1 MWLPSYA
8 TPSERM
14 MRILVVVFAILVML
28 FLIAPLFI
36 IVPLSFSKDPFF
48 TLPVREYSLRWYADL
63 FGNPRWFDAMVNSGI
78 AAVLTTIFATTL
90 GTLAA
95 LGIARPDF
103 PARRF
108 VMALLISP
116 MIVPIVIGAVG
127 SSLFFGQFGL
137 TNTRAG
143 LVFAHTA
150 LATPFV
156 VITVTATLST
166 YDTNLTRAANSLGAS
181 GMSAFFRVTLPNILP
196 GVISGAIFAFATS
209 FDEVV
214 VALFLT
220 AAEQRTLPVQMFSG
234 IRDQINP
241 TIMAAATMLLALSIL
256 LFAALAFLTRKK
268 AR

>member
-1 MWLPSYA
+1 
-8 TPSERM
+8 
-14 MRILVVVFAILVML
+14 MRTMIVAFAVTVMV

-63 FGNPRWFDAMVNSGI
+63 FGNPRWMAAIINSVV

-103 PARRF
+103 PARRV

-116 MIVPIVIGAVG
+116 MIVPIVIVAVG
-127 SSLFFGQFGL
+127 SYLFFGQFGL

-181 GMSAFFRVTLPNILP
+181 GLSAFMRVTLPNILP

-241 TIMAAATMLLALSIL
+241 TIMAAATMLLGLSIM
-256 LFAALAFLTRKK
+256 LFAALAFLSRKA